1 MFYWTPSQR
10 VSDRIVAI
18 APAFVV
24 LFPLYRRSVFMLR
37 IKQLSLAFVGL
48 LSCFSSVDF
57 ACAQGGGG
65 GRGPGRGQQTRTRF
79 ELATLPEVQSELKLT
94 EEQKKLA
101 SEQLAKLR
109 EKQAAMAPAGGGGGG
124 GGAGGGAAMQ
134 AARAEM
140 QKMGAE
146 LDATFSAKL
155 DDAQKARMHGLIAQ
169 VNGAAALMD
178 TAIAK
183 ALEITDEQTAKL
195 KAANE
200 ANQAARREAMQGAQN
215 MSQEERAEAMTKMAA
230 EQTKTLMAV
239 LTEAQTK
246 KLETLKGAALTIDMA
261 PLRPA
266 RRQ

>member
-1 MFYWTPSQR
+1 
-10 VSDRIVAI
+10 
-18 APAFVV
+18 
-24 LFPLYRRSVFMLR
+24 MLR

-48 LSCFSSVDF
+48 LSCISSVDV
-57 ACAQGGGG
+57 AHAQGGG

-109 EKQAAMAPAGGGGGG
+109 EKQAAIAPAGGGGGG
-124 GGAGGGAAMQ
+124 GGGAGMQ

-155 DDAQKARMHGLIAQ
+155 DDAQKTRMHGLIAQ

-200 ANQAARREAMQGAQN
+200 ANQAARREAMAGAQN
-215 MSQEERAEAMTKMAA
+215 MSQEERAEAMAKMAK
-230 EQTKTLMAV
+230 EQTKALMAV
-239 LTEAQTK
+239 LTESQTK

>member
-1 MFYWTPSQR
+1 
-10 VSDRIVAI
+10 
-18 APAFVV
+18 
-24 LFPLYRRSVFMLR
+24 MLR
-37 IKQLSLAFVGL
+37 IKQLSLAFIGL
-48 LSCFSSVDF
+48 LTCISSVEVAF
-57 ACAQGGGG
+57 AQGGG
-65 GRGPGRGQQTRTRF
+65 RGAGRGQQARMRF

-94 EEQKKLA
+94 DEQKKLA

-109 EKQAAMAPAGGGGGG
+109 EKQAAMAPGGGGG
-124 GGAGGGAAMQ
+124 GGGAAMQ

-140 QKMGAE
+140 LKMSAE
-146 LDATFSAKL
+146 LDANFSAKL
-155 DDAQKARMHGLIAQ
+155 DDAQKSRMHGLIAQ

-178 TAIAK
+178 SDIAK
-183 ALEITDEQTAKL
+183 ALELNAEQTAKL

-200 ANQAARREAMQGAQN
+200 ANQAARREAMQGWQD
-215 MSQEERAEAMTKMAA
+215 MTQEERAAANTKLAA
-230 EQTKTLMAV
+230 VQTKSFMAV

>member
-1 MFYWTPSQR
+1 
-10 VSDRIVAI
+10 
-18 APAFVV
+18 
-24 LFPLYRRSVFMLR
+24 MLR

-48 LSCFSSVDF
+48 LSCMSFVEV
-57 ACAQGGGG
+57 AYAQGGGG

-94 EEQKKLA
+94 DEQKKLA

-124 GGAGGGAAMQ
+124 GAAMQ

-140 QKMGAE
+140 QKMGVE

-155 DDAQKARMHGLIAQ
+155 DDAQKTRMNGIIAQ
-169 VNGAAALMD
+169 VNGAASLMD
-178 TAIAK
+178 SAIAK
-183 ALEITDEQTAKL
+183 ALEITDEQSAKL
-195 KAANE
+195 KAAND
-200 ANQAARREAMQGAQN
+200 ANQAARREAMAGMQN
-215 MSQEERAEAMTKMAA
+215 MSQEERAEAMTKMAT

-239 LTEAQTK
+239 LSETQTK

>member
-1 MFYWTPSQR
+1 
-10 VSDRIVAI
+10 
-18 APAFVV
+18 
-24 LFPLYRRSVFMLR
+24 MLR

-48 LSCFSSVDF
+48 LSCISSVDV

-124 GGAGGGAAMQ
+124 GGGAAMQ

-155 DDAQKARMHGLIAQ
+155 DDAQKTRMHGLIAQ

-200 ANQAARREAMQGAQN
+200 ANQAARREAMAGAQN
-215 MSQEERAEAMTKMAA
+215 MSQEERAEAMAKMAT
-230 EQTKTLMAV
+230 EQTKALMAV
-239 LTEAQTK
+239 LTESQTK

>member
-1 MFYWTPSQR
+1 
-10 VSDRIVAI
+10 
-18 APAFVV
+18 
-24 LFPLYRRSVFMLR
+24 MLR

-48 LSCFSSVDF
+48 LSCISSVDV
-57 ACAQGGGG
+57 AHAQGGG

-109 EKQAAMAPAGGGGGG
+109 EKQAAIAPAGGGGG
-124 GGAGGGAAMQ
+124 AGMQ

-155 DDAQKARMHGLIAQ
+155 DDAQKTRMHGLIAQ

-200 ANQAARREAMQGAQN
+200 ANQAARREAMAGAQN
-215 MSQEERAEAMTKMAA
+215 MSQEERAEAMAKMAT
-230 EQTKTLMAV
+230 EQTKALMAV
-239 LTEAQTK
+239 LTESQTK

>member
-1 MFYWTPSQR
+1 
-10 VSDRIVAI
+10 
-18 APAFVV
+18 
-24 LFPLYRRSVFMLR
+24 MLR

-48 LSCFSSVDF
+48 LSCMSSVDV
-57 ACAQGGGG
+57 AYAQGGGG

-124 GGAGGGAAMQ
+124 GAGGGAAMQ

-155 DDAQKARMHGLIAQ
+155 DDAQKTRMHGLIAQ

-183 ALEITDEQTAKL
+183 ALEITDEQSAKL

-200 ANQAARREAMQGAQN
+200 ANQAARREAMAGAQN
-215 MSQEERAEAMTKMAA
+215 MSQEERAEAMAKMAT
-230 EQTKTLMAV
+230 EQTKALMAV
-239 LTEAQTK
+239 LTESQTK

>member
-1 MFYWTPSQR
+1 
-10 VSDRIVAI
+10 
-18 APAFVV
+18 
-24 LFPLYRRSVFMLR
+24 MLQV
-37 IKQLSLAFVGL
+37 KQLSLAFVGL
-48 LSCFSSVDF
+48 LSCLSSMEV
-57 ACAQGGGG
+57 ANAQGGGG

-94 EEQKKLA
+94 DEQKKLA

-109 EKQAAMAPAGGGGGG
+109 EKQAAMAPGGGGGG
-124 GGAGGGAAMQ
+124 GGGAAMQ

-155 DDAQKARMHGLIAQ
+155 DDAQKSRMHGLIAQ

-178 TAIAK
+178 SAIAK
-183 ALEITDEQTAKL
+183 ALEITDEQAAKL

-200 ANQAARREAMQGAQN
+200 ANQAARREAMQGAQD
-215 MSQEERAEAMTKMAA
+215 MSQEERAAAMTKLAT
-230 EQTKTLMAV
+230 EQTKSLMAV
-239 LTEAQTK
+239 LTETQTK

>member
-1 MFYWTPSQR
+1 
-10 VSDRIVAI
+10 
-18 APAFVV
+18 
-24 LFPLYRRSVFMLR
+24 MLR

-48 LSCFSSVDF
+48 LSCFSSVEVTY
-57 ACAQGGGG
+57 AQGGGG

-94 EEQKKLA
+94 DEQKKLA

-124 GGAGGGAAMQ
+124 AGGGAAMQ

-140 QKMGAE
+140 QKMGIE
-146 LDATFSAKL
+146 LDAAFSAKL
-155 DDAQKARMHGLIAQ
+155 DDAQKTRLNGLIAQ
-169 VNGAAALMD
+169 VNGAAAIMD
-178 TAIAK
+178 SAIAK

-195 KAANE
+195 KAAND
-200 ANQAARREAMQGAQN
+200 ANQAARREAMAGMQN
-215 MSQEERAEAMTKMAA
+215 MSQEERAEAMTKMAT

-239 LTEAQTK
+239 LTEAQAK
-246 KLETLKGAALTIDMA
+246 KFESLKGAALTIDMA